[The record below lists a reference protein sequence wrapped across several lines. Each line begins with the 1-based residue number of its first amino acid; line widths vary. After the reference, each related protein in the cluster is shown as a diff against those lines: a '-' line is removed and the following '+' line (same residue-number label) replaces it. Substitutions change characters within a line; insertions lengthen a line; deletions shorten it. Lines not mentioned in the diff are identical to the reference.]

1 VVALLYNLFS
11 SVTWSG
17 CMFFY
22 GFKTCQVV
30 VLYMVTAALTTIT
43 KVINQPTTPE
53 GRMDFK
59 LNRIYVVGFLR
70 FGLRMRSTC
79 EAWDVL
85 NAKSLVF
92 RAYKLNSDRVQPIS
106 GIGRIFDK

>member
-1 VVALLYNLFS
+1 MVGLHV
-11 SVTWSG
+11 
-17 CMFFY
+17 FFY

-30 VLYMVTAALTTIT
+30 VLYMVRAALTTIT

-70 FGLRMRSTC
+70 FGLRLRS
-79 EAWDVL
+79 L
-85 NAKSLVF
+85 
-92 RAYKLNSDRVQPIS
+92 
-106 GIGRIFDK
+106 GRFKCKKPRF